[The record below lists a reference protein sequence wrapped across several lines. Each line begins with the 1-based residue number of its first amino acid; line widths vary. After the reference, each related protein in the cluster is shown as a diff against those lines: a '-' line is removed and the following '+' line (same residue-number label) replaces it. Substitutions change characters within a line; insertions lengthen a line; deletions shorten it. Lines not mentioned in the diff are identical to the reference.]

1 MQRMDNATSTTFF
14 HNKDIIEVTSN
25 LIEKLKEAA
34 NQDPL
39 KRARFNLHKSPHQDK
54 LHEMVIVL
62 HKDTY
67 VRPHK
72 HYQKT
77 ESFHIIEG
85 SLIVVFFNDNGEII
99 NKVKMSENGSK
110 YPFMYRLSN
119 ELWHMV
125 IPLTEFVIFHETTN
139 GPFIKEETDFS
150 VWAPDGKD
158 LDKVLEF
165 KHKIKNQVL

>member
-1 MQRMDNATSTTFF
+1 
-14 HNKDIIEVTSN
+14 
-25 LIEKLKEAA
+25 
-34 NQDPL
+34 
-39 KRARFNLHKSPHQDK
+39 
-54 LHEMVIVL
+54 
-62 HKDTY
+62 
-67 VRPHK
+67 
-72 HYQKT
+72 
-77 ESFHIIEG
+77 
-85 SLIVVFFNDNGEII
+85 
-99 NKVKMSENGSK
+99 
-110 YPFMYRLSN
+110 MYRLSN